1 MQPPLHAEASP
12 ADDVDYLHAYRPHLC
27 MLAEPAMSESDLNAL
42 LAKVP
47 KNGDTIEATSSVMA
61 TL

>member
-1 MQPPLHAEASP
+1 
-12 ADDVDYLHAYRPHLC
+12 
-27 MLAEPAMSESDLNAL
+27 MSESDQNII

-47 KNGDTIEATSSVMA
+47 ENGDTIEATSSVMA